1 VASWGRPHASSVARA
16 LGERNGAMRPSAT
29 KPNRLDVWGDSLLN
43 KLSSRS
49 RKRRKRE
56 ASKKRRSLL
65 RVPRATLQVGR
76 SES

>member
-1 VASWGRPHASSVARA
+1 
-16 LGERNGAMRPSAT
+16 MRPSAT

-65 RVPRATLQVGR
+65 RVPRSSAQQVGR
-76 SES
+76 GGS